1 MRRKF
6 KRFLKSTF
14 STRVITELEKRL
26 NFYKKNDINFKK
38 VLDIGAYKG
47 EWKDLFQKIFPE
59 SDILMIEANKD
70 KEDILKKKGN
80 YIIALLGSED
90 GKEVDYFKCTD
101 DKIDTGNSVYLENTS
116 MKFNPEKRKTKK
128 LSSLL
133 DPNDKFDL
141 IKIDVQGSEIEVI
154 EGGESIIKN
163 SNFLLVELS
172 LQNYNEGAPKLLE
185 VINKLNEYN
194 FELID
199 IIDRNYRNNVLVQ
212 IDGIFKN
219 KDKNLIN
226 FNKLIK

>member
-26 NFYKKNDINFKK
+26 IFYKKNNINFKK

-59 SDILMIEANKD
+59 SDILMIEANKN

-154 EGGESIIKN
+154 EGGKSIIKN

-219 KDKNLIN
+219 KDKDLIN

>member
-14 STRVITELEKRL
+14 SKRVITELEKRL
-26 NFYKKNDINFKK
+26 NFYKKNGINFKK
-38 VLDIGAYKG
+38 ILDIGAYKG

-90 GKEVDYFKCTD
+90 GKEVDYFKCID

-154 EGGESIIKN
+154 EGGKSIIKN

-219 KDKNLIN
+219 RDKNLIN

>member
-14 STRVITELEKRL
+14 STPVITELEKRL
-26 NFYKKNDINFKK
+26 NFYKKNGINFKK
-38 VLDIGAYKG
+38 ILDIGAYKG

-116 MKFNPEKRKTKK
+116 LKFNPEKRKTKK

-219 KDKNLIN
+219 KDIDLIN

>member
-1 MRRKF
+1 
-6 KRFLKSTF
+6 
-14 STRVITELEKRL
+14 
-26 NFYKKNDINFKK
+26 
-38 VLDIGAYKG
+38 
-47 EWKDLFQKIFPE
+47 
-59 SDILMIEANKD
+59 MIEANKD

-116 MKFNPEKRKTKK
+116 LKFNPEKRKTKK

>member
-219 KDKNLIN
+219 KDKNLID

>member
-26 NFYKKNDINFKK
+26 NFYKKNNINFKK

-59 SDILMIEANKD
+59 SDILMIEANKN

-154 EGGESIIKN
+154 EGGKSIIKN

-219 KDKNLIN
+219 KDKDLIN

>member
-154 EGGESIIKN
+154 EGGKSIIKN

>member
-26 NFYKKNDINFKK
+26 NFYKKNNINFKK

-59 SDILMIEANKD
+59 SDILMIEANKN

-154 EGGESIIKN
+154 EGGKSIIKN
-163 SNFLLVELS
+163 SSFLLVELS

-219 KDKNLIN
+219 KDKDLIN

>member
-154 EGGESIIKN
+154 EGGKSIIKN

-219 KDKNLIN
+219 KDKNLID